1 MPSTAFRLGDRHP
14 AVAGIRERLHVIGLL
29 DDPGVADPTTFDRS
43 VDDAVRHFQQQR
55 GITVDGVVGPL
66 TVRRLD
72 EAHWRLGDR
81 SLYHHAYP
89 MMRGDDVAHLQ
100 QRLSDMGFDP
110 GRVDGIYGPS
120 TESAVREFQRNV
132 GLPVD
137 GTCGPQTTLALQRL
151 TRTVTGG
158 APGALRE
165 RQAFWRSGPTLAGKV
180 VVVDPGH
187 GGGDDGFVSP
197 HVAGLT
203 EADIAYDVAS
213 RVEGRLTALGVTA
226 LLTRGP
232 RPAGPV
238 DEDERADF
246 ANRASADLVVSIHV
260 EQCPSPVPSGVATY
274 FFGGGRTG
282 EHSAIGQRLAEHVQ
296 HEIVERT
303 DLVDGR
309 THAKTWELLRQTRM
323 PAVRVELGYVSN
335 AHDAVR
341 LSDAAFRDVLAEAIV
356 VGLQRLVAEPADEA
370 PAAAAR
376 R

>member
-1 MPSTAFRLGDRHP
+1 MPAPAFRSGDRHP
-14 AVAGIRERLHVIGLL
+14 AVAAIRERLRLIGLL
-29 DDPGVADPTTFDRS
+29 DDGDVADPTAFDTA

-55 GITVDGVVGPL
+55 GMTADGVVGPL
-66 TVRRLD
+66 TARRLD

-89 MMRGDDVAHLQ
+89 MMRGDDVSHLQ

-110 GRVDGIYGPS
+110 GRVDGIFGPL
-120 TESAVREFQRNV
+120 TEDAVREFQRNI

-137 GTCGPQTTLALQRL
+137 GLCGPQTTLALSRL

-197 HVAGLT
+197 HVPGLT

-226 LLTRGP
+226 LLSRGP
-232 RPAGPV
+232 RPGAPV
-238 DEDERADF
+238 DEDERAAF
-246 ANRASADLVVSIHV
+246 ANAASADLVVSLHV
-260 EQCPSPVPSGVATY
+260 EQCPSSTPSGVASY
-274 FFGGGRTG
+274 YFGGGRTG
-282 EHSAIGQRLAEHVQ
+282 EHSAIGQRLAEHLQ

-309 THAKTWELLRQTRM
+309 THAKTWELLRHTRM

-335 AHDAVR
+335 AHDALR
-341 LSDAAFRDVLAEAIV
+341 LADPAFRDVLAEAV
-356 VGLQRLVAEPADEA
+356 VAGLQRLVTEPSEDR
-370 PAAAAR
+370 PASSAVV
-376 R
+376 